1 MEIERHRYGSSSS
14 SSSSAA
20 ASPKQRPRHSIGFS
34 CCFSTSGG
42 GEAPAPSP
50 TQSQSQSL
58 LRSSSTWLRARAQDL
73 PDIVGRL
80 GRRRRFASGD
90 FRYDPLSYAL
100 NFDEGGSRRRRR
112 RGRRSQRWTR
122 DRAPPLLLPSP
133 RAGAAFGDRS
143 RGRVIIFVL
152 YR

>member
-58 LRSSSTWLRARAQDL
+58 LRSSSTWLRARAQEL
-73 PDIVGRL
+73 PDLVGRL

-100 NFDEGGSRRRRR
+100 NFDEGGFDDDDEEDDGANVGLGIGSRHFSYRLP
-112 RGRRSQRWTR
+112 
-122 DRAPPLLLPSP
+122 APPP
-133 RAGAAFGDRS
+133 RSEIAVGVA
-143 RGRVIIFVL
+143 
-152 YR
+152 